1 MNRDQIKAL
10 SLEPKEIPTQ
20 AWGLVRIRQLR
31 ADELQ
36 SLLDVMD
43 EKGAPRLAKLCVLG
57 CVDASGAPLFR
68 PEDVEWLVSAAL
80 EPMAEIADAFL
91 ELNGVSDALEPEKKS
106 DSIPSNTTLSI
117 LPTVGDTRSRA

>member
-10 SLEPKEIPTQ
+10 SIEPKAIHTQ
-20 AWGLVRIRQLR
+20 AWGEVLVRALR

-43 EKGAPRLAKLCVLG
+43 EKGAPRLAKLCILG
-57 CVDASGAPLFR
+57 CVDSAGEPLFR
-68 PEDVEWLVSAAL
+68 PDDIAWLTGSAL
-80 EPMAEIADAFL
+80 EPLAEIADAFL

-106 DSIPSNTTLSI
+106 HSTPSNTTLSI
-117 LPTVGDTRSRA
+117 LPTDGASRNRA